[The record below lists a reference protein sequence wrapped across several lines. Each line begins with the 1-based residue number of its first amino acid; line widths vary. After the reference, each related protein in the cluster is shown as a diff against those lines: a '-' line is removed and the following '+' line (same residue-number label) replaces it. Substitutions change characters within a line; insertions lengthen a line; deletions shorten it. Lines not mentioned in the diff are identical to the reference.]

1 MTKRNLPLIT
11 TLVIALLLSSACAKN
26 QPSFQNADTRD
37 VVSRQLVKSTHSWD
51 GQPLPA
57 YPQGQ
62 AEITI
67 LRISIPPKAK
77 LVTHKHTVINAGV
90 LISGELIVNTIE
102 GKTLYLKAGDPI
114 IEVVNTLH
122 HGINPGDTPADIIV
136 FYAGSEGMQVTVV
149 EP

>member
-1 MTKRNLPLIT
+1 MTKRALPLT
-11 TLVIALLLSSACAKN
+11 TLVLVLLLSSACAKH
-26 QPSFQNADTRD
+26 QPGLQDAGKRD
-37 VVSRQLVKSTHSWD
+37 VVSKQLVKSTHSWD
-51 GQPLPA
+51 GQTLPA

-67 LRISIPPKAK
+67 LRISIPPKAR

-102 GKTLYLKAGDPI
+102 GKTLHLQAGQPI
-114 IEVVNTLH
+114 IEVVNTMH
-122 HGINPGDTPADIIV
+122 YGINPGDTPADIIV
-136 FYAGSEGMQVTVV
+136 FYAGSEGMPVTVV